1 MCIGMQKFFKNQPSN
16 CNGTWVNFFP
26 TETNWPSS
34 YFVYND
40 SLITIWLDIS
50 FTNSLHKGFTFC
62 LHKAQKWEHK
72 NVKFKILGQDYK
84 VYGKCLVYHLNILL
98 CISQIYTLN
107 LAASLSTNGVVIMSF
122 YAVDIL
128 VLF

>member
-1 MCIGMQKFFKNQPSN
+1 MTRYFLTLLVYKGSL
-16 CNGTWVNFFP
+16 
-26 TETNWPSS
+26 
-34 YFVYND
+34 FVYIKLRNE
-40 SLITIWLDIS
+40 S
-50 FTNSLHKGFTFC
+50 N
-62 LHKAQKWEHK
+62 K

-122 YAVDIL
+122 YACRYL
-128 VLF
+128 VTFSSICDSAPSIKGLCFIRVEKNSLNHLKT

>member
-1 MCIGMQKFFKNQPSN
+1 MTRYFLSLIVYIKGSL
-16 CNGTWVNFFP
+16 
-26 TETNWPSS
+26 
-34 YFVYND
+34 FVYIKLRNE
-40 SLITIWLDIS
+40 S
-50 FTNSLHKGFTFC
+50 N
-62 LHKAQKWEHK
+62 K

-122 YAVDIL
+122 YSCRCIDNISLLEDKPLASRVY
-128 VLF
+128 VLYG